1 MKKTYITT
9 MPDMAGA
16 FYKASFAIASEGGNI
31 IRVNY
36 NKAVDLHT
44 LFIDVEAGEEQ
55 MRRITVRLEKIGY
68 LTERKTIKQVMLI
81 ELKLPDIPGSVTP
94 VLEKINRYNVNISYL
109 NSQANGT
116 AYQSQP
122 EQEIEFIK
130 TQTMKENGITM

>member
-1 MKKTYITT
+1 
-9 MPDMAGA
+9 
-16 FYKASFAIASEGGNI
+16 
-31 IRVNY
+31 
-36 NKAVDLHT
+36 
-44 LFIDVEAGEEQ
+44 